1 MADAPDSGAPV
12 SRPLR
17 IAALAAAAFL
27 LTGLFVFLG
36 FPWDR
41 LGHRIAGSLEAATG
55 HHVSLGS
62 VGPHVGLLGPGV
74 AIQDLRT
81 TAPDGTALEFS
92 RVRLRPAWSPSWLML
107 RPAVFVDAESSLGRV
122 RGVTRVSGEPAF
134 DGGLREL
141 DLAALLDGRLPAGTA
156 LTGTADVDAALAIG
170 AEGVAGPVA
179 LHLRDGT
186 LSHPQLPMDVPYE
199 TLDAELELG
208 GDATARIVSFS
219 LRSPLGTGSLTGTVG
234 RAAQLADAPLDLAL
248 DVTASEEIRGGLAAQ
263 GVRFGRGGTLSL
275 QVGGTLTSPVTR
287 PR

>member
-1 MADAPDSGAPV
+1 VAGAPDSGARV

-17 IAALAAAAFL
+17 IAAIAAAAVL

-41 LGHRIAGSLEAATG
+41 LADRIAGALEAATG
-55 HHVSLGS
+55 QRVALASA
-62 VGPHVGLLGPGV
+62 GPHLSLLGPGI
-74 AIQDLRT
+74 ALEGLQA
-81 TAPDGTALEFS
+81 TAPDGTTFEFE

-107 RPAVFVDAESSLGRV
+107 RPAVFVDAESPLGHV
-122 RGVTRVSGEPAF
+122 RGVTRLSAEPAF
-134 DGGLREL
+134 DGELRDL
-141 DLAALLDGRLPAGTA
+141 DLAALLEGRLPPGTT

-170 AEGVAGPVA
+170 PEGVAGPVA

-186 LSHPQLPMDVPYE
+186 LSHPELPMDVPYE

-208 GDATARIVSFS
+208 GDVTARIVSFS

-234 RAAQLADAPLDLAL
+234 RAAQLAQAPLDLAL
-248 DVTASEEIRGGLAAQ
+248 DITASEQIRGGLSAQ
-263 GVRFGRGGTLSL
+263 GVQLGRDGTLSL
-275 QVGGTLTSPVTR
+275 QVGGTLSAPAPR